1 MSRRR
6 VAALIGAAV
15 LVGAAAGLLFGLA
28 WVRYTADPA
37 PQQQPWPV
45 TYRCGIVLQPEDLD
59 RADHC
64 CACDR

>member
-1 MSRRR
+1 VRTTALLA
-6 VAALIGAAV
+6 AAL

-45 TYRCGIVLQPEDLD
+45 VYRCGITVQPEDLD

-64 CACDR
+64 CGCDR